1 MSTEL
6 REARLKKLEEIRALG
21 INPYGERFEREDT
34 AAECH
39 ASYEEER
46 PVVVAG
52 RLTAIRE
59 HGKTIFADLTDMSG
73 KIQLYLNPKT
83 ARADSLALFKLLG
96 LGDIAG
102 VRGKLFQTRKG
113 EITVVVEEITLLS
126 KALRPLP
133 EKWHGLTDIEQ
144 RYRRR
149 YLDLISNEESR
160 KIFQL
165 RSRVIHEIRAFLG
178 EKGFLE
184 VETPMMQPL
193 AGGAAAAPFKTYYT
207 ALDSVMYFRIA
218 PELYLK
224 RLLVGGM
231 EKIFEL
237 NRNFRNEGL
246 SRRHNPEFT
255 MLEIYQAYGDCRTMM
270 DLVEELVTTVAERVC
285 GTLKIRSGENLIDL
299 TRPWKRVKYR
309 DLIRQFLKRDDWF
322 SLPAEKMA
330 ETARGLGLEFSPEM
344 TAVEITNEIYEKS
357 IEGGLIQPTFVIRLP
372 SPLVPLAKRCPDDPE
387 VVDVFELEING
398 QEIAPGYSELNDPL
412 EQRSRFRE
420 QRTRRDGT
428 DEDRIDED
436 FLSALEYGMPPAG
449 GMGIGIDRLIMILT
463 GAESVKDVILFPQ
476 LRPKTE

>member
-1 MSTEL
+1 MSSDL
-6 REARLKKLEEIRALG
+6 REARLEKLEEIRRLG
-21 INPYGERFEREDT
+21 VDPYGAKFERKQT
-34 AAECH
+34 ASECH
-39 ASYEEER
+39 SAYQEDK

-73 KIQLYLNPKT
+73 KVQLYLNPKT
-83 ARADSLALFKLLG
+83 ASADSLALFKLLA
-96 LGDIAG
+96 LGDIVGAEG
-102 VRGKLFQTRKG
+102 GLFKTRKG

-133 EKWHGLTDIEQ
+133 EKWHGLTNIEQ
-144 RYRRR
+144 RYRQR
-149 YLDLISNEESR
+149 YLDLISNEDSR
-160 KIFQL
+160 KIFLQ
-165 RSRVIHEIRAFLG
+165 RSRIVHEIRAFL
-178 EKGFLE
+178 EAKGFLE

-207 ALDSVMYFRIA
+207 ALDSAMYFRIA

-255 MLEIYQAYGDCRTMM
+255 MLEVYQAYGDCRTMM
-270 DLVEELVTTVAERVC
+270 DLVEELVTTVAEKIC
-285 GTLKIRSGENLIDL
+285 GTLKIPSGNNIIDL
-299 TRPWKRVKYR
+299 TRPWKRVEYR
-309 DLIRQFLKRDDWF
+309 DLIRQFLKQDDWF

-330 ETARGLGLEFSPEM
+330 ETARRLGLEITPAM

-372 SPLVPLAKRCPDDPE
+372 AALVPLAKRCPEDPE

-412 EQRSRFRE
+412 EQRRRFQAQQDHRA
-420 QRTRRDGT
+420 GPG
-428 DEDRIDED
+428 IDED
-436 FLSALEYGMPPAG
+436 FLEALEYGMPPAG
-449 GMGIGIDRLIMILT
+449 GMGVGIDRLIMVLT
-463 GAESVKDVILFPQ
+463 GSDSVKDVILFPQ
-476 LRPKTE
+476 LRPKT